1 MFTNVNL
8 SSIVTNVDDRGG
20 EMVKLQEK
28 ESTISDSEWEV
39 MRIIWTIEP
48 VSSTKIIQELQAKKD
63 WSESTIKTLLR
74 RLVNKNLL
82 STTKEG
88 RHFVYSAKV
97 NQTQVMTEAAQ
108 ELLDRMCNMHKGEV
122 ILQLLADSP
131 ISKSDLAKMKQI
143 INQKE
148 GTAPEMVPCN
158 CLPGKE
164 HLC

>member
-1 MFTNVNL
+1 
-8 SSIVTNVDDRGG
+8 
-20 EMVKLQEK
+20 MVKLQEK
-28 ESTISDSEWEV
+28 ESTISDSEWEI

-97 NQTQVMTEAAQ
+97 NQAQVMTEAAQ

-131 ISKSDLAKMKQI
+131 ISKNDLAKMKQI
-143 INQKE
+143 IDQKE
-148 GTAPEMVPCN
+148 KTAPETVPCN

-164 HLC
+164 YLC

>member
-1 MFTNVNL
+1 
-8 SSIVTNVDDRGG
+8 
-20 EMVKLQEK
+20 MVKLQEK
-28 ESTISDSEWEV
+28 ESTISDSEWEI

-88 RHFVYSAKV
+88 HHFVYSAKV
-97 NQTQVMTEAAQ
+97 NQAQVMTEAAQ

-131 ISKSDLAKMKQI
+131 ISKNDLAKMKQI

-148 GTAPEMVPCN
+148 KTAPEMVPCN

>member
-1 MFTNVNL
+1 
-8 SSIVTNVDDRGG
+8 
-20 EMVKLQEK
+20 MVKLQEK
-28 ESTISDSEWEV
+28 ESTISDSEWEI

-82 STTKEG
+82 NTTKEG

-97 NQTQVMTEAAQ
+97 NQAQVMTEAAQ

-131 ISKSDLAKMKQI
+131 ISKNEVCIRLYRRNRGI
-143 INQKE
+143 YF
-148 GTAPEMVPCN
+148 
-158 CLPGKE
+158 
-164 HLC
+164 

>member
-1 MFTNVNL
+1 
-8 SSIVTNVDDRGG
+8 
-20 EMVKLQEK
+20 MVKLQEK
-28 ESTISDSEWEV
+28 ESTISDSEWEI

-97 NQTQVMTEAAQ
+97 NQAQVMTEAAQ

-131 ISKSDLAKMKQI
+131 ISKNDLAKMKQI

-148 GTAPEMVPCN
+148 KTAPEMVPCN

>member
-1 MFTNVNL
+1 
-8 SSIVTNVDDRGG
+8 
-20 EMVKLQEK
+20 MVKLQEK
-28 ESTISDSEWEV
+28 ENTISDSEWEI

-82 STTKEG
+82 NTTKEG

-97 NQTQVMTEAAQ
+97 NQAQVMTEAAQ

-131 ISKSDLAKMKQI
+131 ISKNDLAKMKQV

-148 GTAPEMVPCN
+148 KTAPEMVPCN

>member
-1 MFTNVNL
+1 
-8 SSIVTNVDDRGG
+8 
-20 EMVKLQEK
+20 MVKLQEK
-28 ESTISDSEWEV
+28 ESTISDSEWEI

-97 NQTQVMTEAAQ
+97 NQAQ
-108 ELLDRMCNMHKGEV
+108 ELLNRMCNMHKGEV

-131 ISKSDLAKMKQI
+131 ISKNDLAKMKQI
-143 INQKE
+143 IDQKE
-148 GTAPEMVPCN
+148 KTAPETVPCN

>member
-1 MFTNVNL
+1 
-8 SSIVTNVDDRGG
+8 
-20 EMVKLQEK
+20 MVKLQEK
-28 ESTISDSEWEV
+28 ESTISDSEWEI

-82 STTKEG
+82 NTTKEG

-97 NQTQVMTEAAQ
+97 NQAQVMTEAAQ

-131 ISKSDLAKMKQI
+131 ISKNDLAKMKQV

-148 GTAPEMVPCN
+148 KTAPEWCHATVYQ
-158 CLPGKE
+158 GKSIYAKE
-164 HLC
+164 R

>member
-1 MFTNVNL
+1 
-8 SSIVTNVDDRGG
+8 
-20 EMVKLQEK
+20 MVKLQEK
-28 ESTISDSEWEV
+28 ESTISDSEWEI
-39 MRIIWTIEP
+39 MRIIWTLEP

-82 STTKEG
+82 NTTEEG

-131 ISKSDLAKMKQI
+131 ISKSDLAKMKEI
-143 INQKE
+143 IAQKE
-148 GTAPEMVPCN
+148 KTTTDMVPCN

>member
-1 MFTNVNL
+1 
-8 SSIVTNVDDRGG
+8 
-20 EMVKLQEK
+20 MVKLQEK
-28 ESTISDSEWEV
+28 ESTISDSEWEI

-82 STTKEG
+82 NTTKEG

-97 NQTQVMTEAAQ
+97 NQAQVMTEAAQ

-131 ISKSDLAKMKQI
+131 ISKSDLAKMKQVI
-143 INQKE
+143 DQKE
-148 GTAPEMVPCN
+148 KTAPEMVPCN

>member
-1 MFTNVNL
+1 
-8 SSIVTNVDDRGG
+8 
-20 EMVKLQEK
+20 MVKLQEK
-28 ESTISDSEWEV
+28 ESTISDSEWEI

-63 WSESTIKTLLR
+63 WSESTINTLLR

-82 STTKEG
+82 NTTKEG

-97 NQTQVMTEAAQ
+97 NQAQVITEAAQ

-131 ISKSDLAKMKQI
+131 ISKSDLAKMKQV

-148 GTAPEMVPCN
+148 KTAPEMVPCN

>member
-1 MFTNVNL
+1 
-8 SSIVTNVDDRGG
+8 
-20 EMVKLQEK
+20 MVKLQEK
-28 ESTISDSEWEV
+28 ESTISDSEWEI

-82 STTKEG
+82 NTTKEG

-97 NQTQVMTEAAQ
+97 NQAQVMTEAAQ

>member
-1 MFTNVNL
+1 
-8 SSIVTNVDDRGG
+8 
-20 EMVKLQEK
+20 MVKLQEK
-28 ESTISDSEWEV
+28 ESTISDSEWEI

-82 STTKEG
+82 NTTKEG

-97 NQTQVMTEAAQ
+97 NQAQVMTEAAQ

-131 ISKSDLAKMKQI
+131 ISKSDLTKMKQV

-148 GTAPEMVPCN
+148 KTAPEMVPCN

>member
-1 MFTNVNL
+1 
-8 SSIVTNVDDRGG
+8 
-20 EMVKLQEK
+20 MVKLQEK
-28 ESTISDSEWEV
+28 ESTISDSEWEI

-82 STTKEG
+82 NTTKEG

-97 NQTQVMTEAAQ
+97 NQAQVMTEAAQ

-131 ISKSDLAKMKQI
+131 ISKNDLAKMKQV

-148 GTAPEMVPCN
+148 KTAPEMVPCN

>member
-1 MFTNVNL
+1 
-8 SSIVTNVDDRGG
+8 
-20 EMVKLQEK
+20 MVKLQEK
-28 ESTISDSEWEV
+28 ESTISDSEWEI

-82 STTKEG
+82 NTTKEG

-97 NQTQVMTEAAQ
+97 NQAQVMTEAAQ

-131 ISKSDLAKMKQI
+131 ISKNDLAKIKQV

-148 GTAPEMVPCN
+148 KTAPEMVPCN

>member
-1 MFTNVNL
+1 
-8 SSIVTNVDDRGG
+8 
-20 EMVKLQEK
+20 MVKLQEK
-28 ESTISDSEWEV
+28 ESTISDSEWEI

-82 STTKEG
+82 NTTKEG

-97 NQTQVMTEAAQ
+97 NQAQVMTEAAQ

-131 ISKSDLAKMKQI
+131 ISKNDLAKMKQVI
-143 INQKE
+143 DQKE
-148 GTAPEMVPCN
+148 KTAPEMVPCN

>member
-1 MFTNVNL
+1 
-8 SSIVTNVDDRGG
+8 
-20 EMVKLQEK
+20 MVKLQEK
-28 ESTISDSEWEV
+28 ESTISDSEWEI

-82 STTKEG
+82 YTTKEG

-97 NQTQVMTEAAQ
+97 NQEQVMTEAAQ

-122 ILQLLADSP
+122 ILQLLADF
-131 ISKSDLAKMKQI
+131 
-143 INQKE
+143 
-148 GTAPEMVPCN
+148 
-158 CLPGKE
+158 
-164 HLC
+164 

>member
-1 MFTNVNL
+1 
-8 SSIVTNVDDRGG
+8 
-20 EMVKLQEK
+20 MVKLQEK
-28 ESTISDSEWEV
+28 ESTISDSEWEI

-82 STTKEG
+82 NTTKEG

-97 NQTQVMTEAAQ
+97 NQAQVMTEAAQ

-131 ISKSDLAKMKQI
+131 ISKSDLAKMKQV

-148 GTAPEMVPCN
+148 KTAPEMVPCN

>member
-1 MFTNVNL
+1 
-8 SSIVTNVDDRGG
+8 
-20 EMVKLQEK
+20 MVKLQEK
-28 ESTISDSEWEV
+28 ESKISDSEWEI
-39 MRIIWTIEP
+39 MRIIWTLEP
-48 VSSTKIIQELQAKKD
+48 VSSTKIIHELQAKRN

-82 STTKEG
+82 DTTKEG

>member
-1 MFTNVNL
+1 
-8 SSIVTNVDDRGG
+8 
-20 EMVKLQEK
+20 MVKLQEK
-28 ESTISDSEWEV
+28 ESTISDSEWEI

-82 STTKEG
+82 NTTKEG

-97 NQTQVMTEAAQ
+97 NQAQVMTEAAQ

-131 ISKSDLAKMKQI
+131 ISKSDLAKMKQV

-148 GTAPEMVPCN
+148 KTAPEIVPCN

>member
-1 MFTNVNL
+1 
-8 SSIVTNVDDRGG
+8 
-20 EMVKLQEK
+20 MVKLQEK
-28 ESTISDSEWEV
+28 ESTISDSEWEI
-39 MRIIWTIEP
+39 MRIIWTLEP

-82 STTKEG
+82 NTTKEG

-108 ELLDRMCNMHKGEV
+108 ELLDRMCNTHKGEV

-131 ISKSDLAKMKQI
+131 ISKSDLAKMKEI
-143 INQKE
+143 IAQKE
-148 GTAPEMVPCN
+148 KTTPDMVPCN

>member
-1 MFTNVNL
+1 
-8 SSIVTNVDDRGG
+8 
-20 EMVKLQEK
+20 MVKLQEK
-28 ESTISDSEWEV
+28 ESTISDSEWEI

-82 STTKEG
+82 NTTKEG
-88 RHFVYSAKV
+88 RHSVYSAKV
-97 NQTQVMTEAAQ
+97 NQAQVMTEAAQ

-131 ISKSDLAKMKQI
+131 ISKSDLAKMKQV

-148 GTAPEMVPCN
+148 KTAPEMVPCN

>member
-1 MFTNVNL
+1 
-8 SSIVTNVDDRGG
+8 
-20 EMVKLQEK
+20 MVKLQEK
-28 ESTISDSEWEV
+28 ESTISDSEWEI

-48 VSSTKIIQELQAKKD
+48 VRSTKIIQELQAKKD

-82 STTKEG
+82 NTTKEG

-97 NQTQVMTEAAQ
+97 TQAQVMTEAAQ

-131 ISKSDLAKMKQI
+131 ISKNDLAKMKQV

-148 GTAPEMVPCN
+148 KTAPEMVPCN

>member
-1 MFTNVNL
+1 
-8 SSIVTNVDDRGG
+8 
-20 EMVKLQEK
+20 MVKLQEK
-28 ESTISDSEWEV
+28 ESTISDSEWEI

-63 WSESTIKTLLR
+63 WSESTIKTLLP

-82 STTKEG
+82 NTTKEG

-97 NQTQVMTEAAQ
+97 NQAQVMTEAAQ

-131 ISKSDLAKMKQI
+131 ISKNDLAKMKQI
-143 INQKE
+143 IDQKE
-148 GTAPEMVPCN
+148 KTAPETVPCN